1 MSRIFVVLLIGIGL
15 AIGGCALMLG
25 APGLATSW
33 QSLGPNSWGGETD
46 LTKEWVYREMGFVI
60 LAFGLVL
67 AGLASFQWLNTS
79 PTDRVLRQT
88 FGSP

>member
-1 MSRIFVVLLIGIGL
+1 MSRIFVILVIGIGL
-15 AIGGCALMLG
+15 AVGGCALLLG
-25 APGLATSW
+25 ALGLATSW

-46 LTKEWVYREMGFVI
+46 FTKEWLYREMGFVV

-79 PTDRVLRQT
+79 PTNRVLHET
-88 FGSP
+88 FRSP